1 MVSNFIYLFVCF
13 LLPIKEKIPLAFA
26 IRETEHSEVK
36 WKETRDTARTR
47 PASSALYLGTG
58 VRAGAGAAAGG
69 SAVAPRLCPTRCA
82 GQGLS
87 LAKHLRLSPS
97 VRRGWS
103 INAILCVQ
111 RSFKGYAERCVQ
123 GENKSLFLLRA
134 AGFESCWQLLTSDK
148 VVLFPTRFIFMT
160 DILKIMNKYL
170 QRTSNK
176 LKIIKVQRDEVQ

>member
-1 MVSNFIYLFVCF
+1 MEGD
-13 LLPIKEKIPLAFA
+13 PW
-26 IRETEHSEVK
+26 HSE
-36 WKETRDTARTR
+36 D
-47 PASSALYLGTG
+47 SSSILCPLSGHWC
-58 VRAGAGAAAGG
+58 AGRGG

-176 LKIIKVQRDEVQ
+176 LKIIKVQRDEVQRCKYLNHNFVYSFFRGLS